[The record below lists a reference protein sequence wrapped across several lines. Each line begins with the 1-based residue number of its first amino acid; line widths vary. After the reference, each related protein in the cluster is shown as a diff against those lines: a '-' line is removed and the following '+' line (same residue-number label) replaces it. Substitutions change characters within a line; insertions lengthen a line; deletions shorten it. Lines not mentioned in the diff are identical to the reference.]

1 MPLFFSPYSNN
12 LLWNRLL
19 LFFFTDLI
27 PQIRKRD
34 GLCLSLNFWYQ
45 SIRRENK
52 QRPPHSL
59 SLDPQRKLLE
69 HTSIFIYFFADYPPT
84 SFSRRAWFINSHIPV
99 VGLFVGPA
107 QLPAFH
113 QARLTMRF
121 ISTFKVTDSFF
132 EELLLVLKIF
142 CTVSFCCS
150 ILL

>member
-34 GLCLSLNFWYQ
+34 GLCLSFNFWYQ

-59 SLDPQRKLLE
+59 SRPSTQTARTHLNFYL
-69 HTSIFIYFFADYPPT
+69 FFADYPPT

-121 ISTFKVTDSFF
+121 TSTFKVTDSFF